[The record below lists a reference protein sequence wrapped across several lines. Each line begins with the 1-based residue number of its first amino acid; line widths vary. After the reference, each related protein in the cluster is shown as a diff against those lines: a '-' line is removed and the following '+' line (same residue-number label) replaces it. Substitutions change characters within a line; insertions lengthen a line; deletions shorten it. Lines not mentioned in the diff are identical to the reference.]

1 MIQGPGGWSMIGRKI
16 YPGLSEKV
24 DFGLRP
30 EGYKAVMH
38 LYLCVVKVMVRFGGM
53 VKEEL

>member
-1 MIQGPGGWSMIGRKI
+1 MIGRKI